1 MRFTIFQESRVGKR
15 RTNQD
20 RVAYSYTRDA
30 LLLVLADGM
39 GGHLYGEVAA
49 QISVQFIAQSFQQEA
64 RPKVS
69 DPVLFLSRVLSNAHH
84 AILDYAFD
92 KQLSDVPRTTIV
104 ACLVQEG
111 VAHWAHAG
119 DSRLYMIRKGKLA
132 AQTRDH
138 SRVQL
143 MLDQGLLD
151 AEAAAVHPGRN
162 RIFSCLGGNH
172 PPQIE
177 FSRGVSLINGDVL
190 AICSDGVWGPLDAD
204 TIVGT
209 LADGRVMDAVPKL
222 MNEAETLGGAQ
233 CDNMTL
239 IAMTWHDDQQ
249 EDIPDT
255 VSTRTMPADAYT
267 TRWKASGAASATR
280 KTSAR
285 TRSSAPSARSTPRS
299 TSSSEPRHAR
309 AGAPPRL
316 ARSRRPAPT
325 RCSAPAGRPQRMRW
339 DESSCHEPP
348 RPPDGSPSVDSRA
361 ARLSRVVS
369 TSHACN
375 SRSTA
380 PKWKTASLVR
390 IARNP
395 FKSFATPTA
404 SMLA

>member
-1 MRFTIFQESRVGKR
+1 MRFTIFQESRIGKR

-30 LLLVLADGM
+30 LLMVLADGM
-39 GGHLYGEVAA
+39 GGHLYGEIAA

-84 AILDYAFD
+84 SILDYAFD
-92 KQLSDVPRTTIV
+92 KHLTDIPRTTVV
-104 ACLVQEG
+104 ACLIQDG

-119 DSRLYMIRKGKLA
+119 DSRLYLIRKGRLLY
-132 AQTRDH
+132 QTRDH

-177 FSRGVSLINGDVL
+177 FSRGVSLANGDVV
-190 AICSDGVWGPLDAD
+190 AICSDGVWGPLEPGSL
-204 TIVGT
+204 VST
-209 LADGRVMDAVPKL
+209 LSDSRVMESVPRL
-222 MNEAETLGGAQ
+222 MNEAEELGGHQ

-239 IAMTWHDDQQ
+239 IAMTWHDDHQ

-267 TRWKASGAASATR
+267 TQMEGFGRGKREQEDLSEDEIEKAIREINAAIH
-280 KTSAR
+280 K
-285 TRSSAPSARSTPRS
+285 
-299 TSSSEPRHAR
+299 
-309 AGAPPRL
+309 
-316 ARSRRPAPT
+316 
-325 RCSAPAGRPQRMRW
+325 
-339 DESSCHEPP
+339 
-348 RPPDGSPSVDSRA
+348 
-361 ARLSRVVS
+361 
-369 TSHACN
+369 
-375 SRSTA
+375 
-380 PKWKTASLVR
+380 
-390 IARNP
+390 
-395 FKSFATPTA
+395 FK
-404 SMLA
+404 

>member
-15 RTNQD
+15 KTNQD

-190 AICSDGVWGPLDAD
+190 AICSDGVWGP
-204 TIVGT
+204 
-209 LADGRVMDAVPKL
+209 
-222 MNEAETLGGAQ
+222 
-233 CDNMTL
+233 
-239 IAMTWHDDQQ
+239 
-249 EDIPDT
+249 
-255 VSTRTMPADAYT
+255 
-267 TRWKASGAASATR
+267 
-280 KTSAR
+280 
-285 TRSSAPSARSTPRS
+285 STP
-299 TSSSEPRHAR
+299 T
-309 AGAPPRL
+309 
-316 ARSRRPAPT
+316 
-325 RCSAPAGRPQRMRW
+325 
-339 DESSCHEPP
+339 
-348 RPPDGSPSVDSRA
+348 PS
-361 ARLSRVVS
+361 
-369 TSHACN
+369 
-375 SRSTA
+375 
-380 PKWKTASLVR
+380 
-390 IARNP
+390 
-395 FKSFATPTA
+395 
-404 SMLA
+404 

>member
-190 AICSDGVWGPLDAD
+190 AICSDGVWGPLTVE

-222 MNEAETLGGAQ
+222 MNEPETLGGPQ
-233 CDNMTL
+233 CDNLTL

-255 VSTRTMPADAYT
+255 VSTRTMPADANT
-267 TRWKASGAASATR
+267 TQMEGFGRNRRDQEDLSEDEIERAIREINAAIH
-280 KTSAR
+280 K
-285 TRSSAPSARSTPRS
+285 
-299 TSSSEPRHAR
+299 
-309 AGAPPRL
+309 
-316 ARSRRPAPT
+316 
-325 RCSAPAGRPQRMRW
+325 
-339 DESSCHEPP
+339 
-348 RPPDGSPSVDSRA
+348 
-361 ARLSRVVS
+361 
-369 TSHACN
+369 
-375 SRSTA
+375 
-380 PKWKTASLVR
+380 
-390 IARNP
+390 
-395 FKSFATPTA
+395 FK
-404 SMLA
+404 

>member
-1 MRFTIFQESRVGKR
+1 MRFTIFQESRIGKR

-30 LLLVLADGM
+30 LLMVLADGM
-39 GGHLYGEVAA
+39 GGHLYGEIAA

-64 RPKVS
+64 RPRVT

-92 KQLSDVPRTTIV
+92 KNLADIPRTTIV
-104 ACLVQEG
+104 ACLIQEG

-119 DSRLYMIRKGKLA
+119 DSRLYMVRKGRLV

-177 FSRGVSLINGDVL
+177 FSRGISLANGDVI
-190 AICSDGVWGPLDAD
+190 AICSDGVWGPLDPEAL
-204 TIVGT
+204 IST
-209 LADGRVMDAVPKL
+209 LSDGRVMDSVPKL
-222 MNEAETLGGAQ
+222 MNEAELLGGQQ

-239 IAMTWHDDQQ
+239 IAMTWHDDHQ

-255 VSTRTMPADAYT
+255 VSTRTMPADAFT
-267 TRWKASGAASATR
+267 TQMEGFGRGKREQEDLSEDEIERAIREINAAIH
-280 KTSAR
+280 K
-285 TRSSAPSARSTPRS
+285 
-299 TSSSEPRHAR
+299 
-309 AGAPPRL
+309 
-316 ARSRRPAPT
+316 
-325 RCSAPAGRPQRMRW
+325 
-339 DESSCHEPP
+339 
-348 RPPDGSPSVDSRA
+348 
-361 ARLSRVVS
+361 
-369 TSHACN
+369 
-375 SRSTA
+375 
-380 PKWKTASLVR
+380 
-390 IARNP
+390 
-395 FKSFATPTA
+395 FK
-404 SMLA
+404 

>member
-1 MRFTIFQESRVGKR
+1 MRFTIFQESRIGKR

-30 LLLVLADGM
+30 LLMVLADGM

-64 RPKVS
+64 RPKVT

-92 KQLSDVPRTTIV
+92 KHLADIPRTTIV
-104 ACLVQEG
+104 ACLIQEG

-119 DSRLYMIRKGKLA
+119 DSRLYMIRKGRLV

-177 FSRGVSLINGDVL
+177 FSRGASLANGDVI
-190 AICSDGVWGPLDAD
+190 AICSDGVWGPLEPEAL
-204 TIVGT
+204 VGA
-209 LADGRVMDAVPKL
+209 LADGRVMESVPKV
-222 MNEAETLGGAQ
+222 MNEAELLGGHQ

-239 IAMTWHDDQQ
+239 IAMTWHDDHQ

-267 TRWKASGAASATR
+267 TQMEGFGRGKREQEDLSEDEIERAIREINAAIH
-280 KTSAR
+280 K
-285 TRSSAPSARSTPRS
+285 
-299 TSSSEPRHAR
+299 
-309 AGAPPRL
+309 
-316 ARSRRPAPT
+316 
-325 RCSAPAGRPQRMRW
+325 
-339 DESSCHEPP
+339 
-348 RPPDGSPSVDSRA
+348 
-361 ARLSRVVS
+361 
-369 TSHACN
+369 
-375 SRSTA
+375 
-380 PKWKTASLVR
+380 
-390 IARNP
+390 
-395 FKSFATPTA
+395 FK
-404 SMLA
+404 

>member
-1 MRFTIFQESRVGKR
+1 MRFTFFQESRIGKR

-30 LLLVLADGM
+30 LLMVLADGM

-64 RPKVS
+64 RPKVT

-92 KQLSDVPRTTIV
+92 KHLADIPRTTIV
-104 ACLVQEG
+104 ACLIQEG

-119 DSRLYMIRKGKLA
+119 DSRLYMIRKGRLV

-177 FSRGVSLINGDVL
+177 FSRGAALANGDVI
-190 AICSDGVWGPLDAD
+190 AICSDGVWGPLEPEAL
-204 TIVGT
+204 VKS
-209 LADGRVMDAVPKL
+209 LADGRVMESVPKV
-222 MNEAETLGGAQ
+222 MNEAELLGGHQ

-239 IAMTWHDDQQ
+239 IAMTWHDDHQ

-267 TRWKASGAASATR
+267 TQMEGFGRGKREQEDLSEDEIERAIREINAAIH
-280 KTSAR
+280 K
-285 TRSSAPSARSTPRS
+285 
-299 TSSSEPRHAR
+299 
-309 AGAPPRL
+309 
-316 ARSRRPAPT
+316 
-325 RCSAPAGRPQRMRW
+325 
-339 DESSCHEPP
+339 
-348 RPPDGSPSVDSRA
+348 
-361 ARLSRVVS
+361 
-369 TSHACN
+369 
-375 SRSTA
+375 
-380 PKWKTASLVR
+380 
-390 IARNP
+390 
-395 FKSFATPTA
+395 FK
-404 SMLA
+404 